1 MNRILVI
8 GESCKDVF
16 CYGKV
21 ERLCPAGP
29 APVFNLIE
37 KKENGGMAKNV
48 QNNLLSLNNRVEILT
63 NENWQSISKT
73 RYVHNDSNHTF
84 IRVDTNDEDYGIL
97 EKKSFKNLD
106 LTVYDALVISD
117 YNKGY
122 LTEEILYEI
131 SLLHNLTFLD
141 TKKQLGP
148 WCENFTFIK
157 INNKEYEANKTNLNE
172 KIINKLIV
180 TRGPNGCT
188 YHNKTYPVS
197 KVEIKDTSGAGDTF
211 LSGLVS
217 SYCKFLDIER
227 AILFA
232 NECAT
237 KVVQKKGVT
246 EL

>member
-1 MNRILVI
+1 MSKILVI

-21 ERLCPAGP
+21 ERLCPAAP
-29 APVFNLIE
+29 APVFNSLEI
-37 KKENGGMAKNV
+37 KENGGMAKNV
-48 QNNLLSLNNRVEILT
+48 QNNLLSLNNKVDILT
-63 NENWQSISKT
+63 NENWENILKT
-73 RYVHNDSNHTF
+73 RYVHVDSNHMF
-84 IRVDTNDEDYGIL
+84 IRVDTNDKNYGIL
-97 EKKSFKNLD
+97 EKKFINSID
-106 LTVYDALVISD
+106 LSSYDTLVVSD

-122 LTEEILYEI
+122 LTKELLYEI

-157 INNKEYEANKTNLNE
+157 INSKEYEANKTNLNE
-172 KIINKLIV
+172 KLANNLIV
-180 TRGPNGCT
+180 TRGPNGCA
-188 YHNKTYPVS
+188 YQNKIYPVS
-197 KVEIKDTSGAGDTF
+197 KVEIRDTSGAGDTF

-217 SYCKFLDIER
+217 DYCKSLDIES
-227 AILFA
+227 AIMFA

-237 KVVQKKGVT
+237 KVVQKKGVS